1 MRMPSSAG
9 GSSRIAETAAAMNL
23 LDSVPA
29 AHDNGHWFSVTLHD
43 VAPATQARC
52 EALIAALERI
62 APLPV
67 TLLVV
72 PCWHGQ
78 PSDAAFERWLHGRL
92 QRDDELALHG
102 LTHTDD
108 GPAPTHWVERVRR
121 RWYAGDEGEFAALD
135 RAEATRRL
143 KAGRRW
149 FARRDW
155 PLRGFVAP
163 AWLLSEGAWHALL
176 HQPFGYTC
184 TRTSLFALPYGMADE
199 PVRVLHARSIVY
211 STRAAWRRA
220 LSRPWNALVAH
231 DERRRGWMR
240 FELHPSDVE
249 HRAVRESA
257 LRLVA
262 AAVDEGREPLTLGA
276 IAGRLHESALVFT

>member
-1 MRMPSSAG
+1 
-9 GSSRIAETAAAMNL
+9 MNP

-29 AHDNGHWFSVTLHD
+29 ARDSGFAMSVTVHD
-43 VAPATQARC
+43 VAPATQTRC

-62 APLPV
+62 APLSF

-72 PCWHGQ
+72 PYYHRQASNAG
-78 PSDAAFERWLHGRL
+78 FERWIQQRL
-92 QRDDELALHG
+92 LRGDELALHG
-102 LTHTDD
+102 FTHTDE
-108 GPAPTHWVERVRR
+108 GPPPRDWFERVRR
-121 RWYAGDEGEFAALD
+121 HWYTDDEGEFAALD
-135 RAEATRRL
+135 RAEAMRRL

-155 PLRGFVAP
+155 PARGFVAP
-163 AWLLSEGAWHALL
+163 AWLLSEGTWQALL
-176 HQPFGYTC
+176 RQPFGYTC
-184 TRTSLFALPYGMADE
+184 TRTSLVALPYGMADE
-199 PVRVLHARSIVY
+199 PVRELHARSIVY

-220 LSRPWNALVAH
+220 VSRPWNALVAYE
-231 DERRRGWMR
+231 ERRRGWMR

-262 AAVDEGREPLTLGA
+262 EAVDEGREPLTLGA
-276 IAGRLHESALVFT
+276 MAERLHDSLVL

>member
-1 MRMPSSAG
+1 
-9 GSSRIAETAAAMNL
+9 MNL

-29 AHDNGHWFSVTLHD
+29 AQDSGFALSVTLHD

-62 APLPV
+62 APLSF

-72 PCWHGQ
+72 PYWHGL
-78 PSDAAFERWLHGRL
+78 PSDPAFERWLHGRL

-108 GPAPTHWVERVRR
+108 GPPPEHWFERVRR
-121 RWYAGDEGEFAALD
+121 NWYADDEGEFAALD
-135 RAEATRRL
+135 RVEAMRRL

-163 AWLLSEGAWHALL
+163 AWLLSEGSWHALL
-176 HQPFGYTC
+176 RQPFGYTC

-240 FELHPSDVE
+240 FELHPGDME

-262 AAVDEGREPLTLGA
+262 QAVDEGREPLTLGA
-276 IAGRLHESALVFT
+276 IAERLHDSALLAS

>member
-1 MRMPSSAG
+1 
-9 GSSRIAETAAAMNL
+9 MNP
-23 LDSVPA
+23 LDTVPA
-29 AHDNGHWFSVTLHD
+29 AQDNGYAMSVTVHD

-52 EALIAALERI
+52 EALLAELERI
-62 APLPV
+62 APLSF

-72 PCWHGQ
+72 PYYHGQ
-78 PSDAAFERWLHGRL
+78 KSNSDFERWIHRRL
-92 QRDDELALHG
+92 QRGDELALHG

-108 GPAPTHWVERVRR
+108 GPPPRNWFEHVRR
-121 RWYAGDEGEFAALD
+121 HWYTDDEGEFAALD
-135 RAEATRRL
+135 RAEANRRL

-149 FARRDW
+149 FARREW
-155 PLRGFVAP
+155 PVHGFVAP
-163 AWLLSEGAWHALL
+163 AWLLSEGTWIALL
-176 HQPFGYTC
+176 RQPFGYTC

-220 LSRPWNALVAH
+220 LSRPWNTLVAH
-231 DERRRGWMR
+231 DERCRGWMR

-262 AAVDEGREPLTLGA
+262 QAVDEGRESLTLGTMA
-276 IAGRLHESALVFT
+276 ERLHDAALLAS

>member
-1 MRMPSSAG
+1 
-9 GSSRIAETAAAMNL
+9 MNP

-29 AHDNGHWFSVTLHD
+29 AHDNGHALSVTVHD

-52 EALIAALERI
+52 AALIAALERI
-62 APLPV
+62 APLSF

-72 PCWHGQ
+72 PYWHGQ
-78 PSDAAFERWLHGRL
+78 PSDTAFERWVHGRL
-92 QRDDELALHG
+92 QRGDELALHG
-102 LTHTDD
+102 LTHTDE
-108 GPAPTHWVERVRR
+108 GPQPTDWFERVRR
-121 RWYAGDEGEFAALD
+121 HWYTDDEGEFAALD

-143 KAGRRW
+143 ETGRRW
-149 FARRDW
+149 FAQRDW

-163 AWLLSEGAWHALL
+163 AWLLSRGTWHALL
-176 HQPFGYTC
+176 RQPFGYTC

-231 DERRRGWMR
+231 EERRHGWMR
-240 FELHPSDVE
+240 FELHPTDVQ

-262 AAVDEGREPLTLGA
+262 GAVDEGREPLTLGA
-276 IAGRLHESALVFT
+276 MAERLHDSAMLAT